1 MNHHAAVENHEIF
14 KLRLGRLFLAG
25 IKGLFHS
32 ALLWNPGASVL
43 EDEKDEYEQEE
54 EDEEEDRGERSRS
67 ERRRR
72 IVWMKS
78 VWRDNEDSA
87 DKMDGCG

>member
-32 ALLWNPGASVL
+32 VVAVYPALFTETVILKIFKLSFILDQSQICIFNGLGARAL
-43 EDEKDEYEQEE
+43 
-54 EDEEEDRGERSRS
+54 
-67 ERRRR
+67 
-72 IVWMKS
+72 
-78 VWRDNEDSA
+78 
-87 DKMDGCG
+87 